1 MLEVQIKKKIGNFQL
16 DLELKVDKEF
26 TVLLGESGNGKS
38 LTLSAIAGFLRPDQ
52 GYIKL
57 DGRYLHSQSQ
67 KIFLPPE
74 KRHIGYVMQDS
85 YLFPHLTVK
94 KNLLFGVK
102 KLDEHLL
109 DSLISLLDLR
119 PLLSRGTCN
128 LSGGEKQRVSIA
140 RALLTNPKLLLMDEP
155 ISAIDP
161 RQKDKILVYLKKIHS
176 TIKIPILYVTHS
188 ISEAEF
194 LAEKIAIIKDGTII
208 KCDSKENITSSDDIF
223 KLGKTFINFLK
234 GTLCSQD
241 PQKDYSVVEV
251 AQKQIHIPYLPARLG
266 EQIYLSLPAD
276 QILLSKSNLGDIG
289 SVNVFQATVKRF
301 IRKSKTKKIFLLDC
315 GFDLAVELPQDDLN
329 DISHISIDE
338 EVKVV
343 FRREAIEI
351 F

>member
-1 MLEVQIKKKIGNFQL
+1 MLEIQIKKKLANFQL
-16 DLELKVDKEF
+16 DLELKVGSEF

-38 LTLSAIAGFLRPDQ
+38 LTLSAIAGFLRPDK

-57 DGRYLHSQSQ
+57 DGKYLHSQAQRIS
-67 KIFLPPE
+67 LPPE

-102 KLDEHLL
+102 QLDEHLL
-109 DSLISLLDLR
+109 ESLLKLLDLR
-119 PLLSRGTCN
+119 PLLNRGTCN

-140 RALLTNPKLLLMDEP
+140 RALLTKPKLLLMDEP

-161 RQKDKILVYLKKIHS
+161 KQKDKILIYLKKIHAA
-176 TIKIPILYVTHS
+176 IKIPILYVTHS

-194 LAEKIAIIKDGTII
+194 LAEKIAIIKNGKII
-208 KCDSKENITSSDDIF
+208 KCDSKANITSSDNIF

-234 GTLCSQD
+234 GTFCSQD
-241 PQKDYSVVEV
+241 PQKGFSVVEV
-251 AQKQIHIPYLPARLG
+251 ANKKIHIPYLPAKIG

-276 QILLSKSNLGDIG
+276 QILLSKSNLKDIG
-289 SVNVFQATVKRF
+289 SINVFQAKVKRF

-315 GFDLAVELPQDDLN
+315 GFDIAVELPQDDLN
-329 DISHISIDE
+329 DISHISIGDN
-338 EVKVV
+338 VKIV